1 MNIKTG
7 WKLPLIKEFPNRLKS
22 AEGMMIKK
30 ERKVKPLGTQESLYT
45 ALKQDQ
51 LLSDI
56 FMLAGA
62 AVTLITLFYISL

>member
-1 MNIKTG
+1 
-7 WKLPLIKEFPNRLKS
+7 
-22 AEGMMIKK
+22 MIKK

-56 FMLAGA
+56 FMLAGVA
-62 AVTLITLFYISL
+62 MTLITLFYISL